1 MANIFKTTLK
11 KDVIADIANGQR
23 EVRFPI
29 TKFWATRITDEYN
42 LDDKTF
48 VFKTFDS
55 LEFSSPSNKETGGET
70 YVFDFDKTIVDGDEF
85 VMLFKEHVDVEIESC
100 STDDVKDVELD
111 NNVSDVKVEKNTDE
125 VTELVEDKVEDKIK
139 DLNIVSEG
147 SSEDEVESLNI
158 SNEDVFTLLT
168 QWFEEEKILDNF
180 YDDNT
185 VFATNAKQ
193 VIILPKGKI
202 LGSKKS
208 VPLNNDVEVRIEFN
222 TNEKIYF
229 DSILDFDLFEDEI
242 LNTLNEIRKNNYV
255 FVWKRYTG
263 IFMDENGIYFGIK
276 YSTRKSVGFNRK
288 YSVQ

>member
-29 TKFWATRITDEYN
+29 TKFWATRVTDEYN

-55 LEFSSPSNKETGGET
+55 LELSSPSNKETDGET
-70 YVFDFDKTIVDGDEF
+70 YVFDFVKTIVDGDEF
-85 VMLFKEHVDVEIESC
+85 VVVFEDHVDETERC
-100 STDDVKDVELD
+100 SNDNTQDVEL
-111 NNVSDVKVEKNTDE
+111 NNNISN
-125 VTELVEDKVEDKIK
+125 DKVENDTNVVEEKVEVNNE
-139 DLNIVSEG
+139 DSDMNLVDVPAVM
-147 SSEDEVESLNI
+147 SEDEVENLNI
-158 SNEDVFTLLT
+158 TNDDVFSLLT
-168 QWFEEEKILDNF
+168 QWFEDEKILDNF
-180 YDDNT
+180 YEDDT

-193 VIILPKGKI
+193 VIILPKGRI

-208 VPLNNDVEVRIEFN
+208 LPLNNDVEVRIEFN

-229 DSILDFDLFEDEI
+229 ETILDFDLFEDEV

>member
-29 TKFWATRITDEYN
+29 TKFWATRVSDEYN

-55 LEFSSPSNKETGGET
+55 LELSSPSNKETGGET
-70 YVFDFDKTIVDGDEF
+70 YVFDFVKTIVDEDEF
-85 VMLFKEHVDVEIESC
+85 VVVFEDHVDKTERC
-100 STDDVKDVELD
+100 SNDNTQDVEL
-111 NNVSDVKVEKNTDE
+111 NNNISN
-125 VTELVEDKVEDKIK
+125 DKVENDTNVVEEKVEVNNE
-139 DLNIVSEG
+139 DSDMNLVDVPAVM
-147 SSEDEVESLNI
+147 SEDEVENLNI
-158 SNEDVFTLLT
+158 TNDDVFSLLT
-168 QWFEEEKILDNF
+168 QWFEDEKILDNF
-180 YDDNT
+180 YEDDT

-193 VIILPKGKI
+193 VIILPKGRI

-208 VPLNNDVEVRIEFN
+208 FPLNNDVEVRIEFN

-229 DSILDFDLFEDEI
+229 ETILDFDLFEDEV

-263 IFMDENGIYFGIK
+263 VFMDENGIYFGIK